1 MDSKRKLIGEMV
13 SFRDS
18 LKLHHWA
25 ITGPASY
32 ARHIALDQAIDSLSD
47 TIDRLVETTIAI
59 EGDLNIVIP
68 ETINPSNIIEHC
80 KTFYTKV
87 DGARSLFDEI
97 FEQAIIDDFQE
108 GIQQLLYR
116 LIRLQ

>member
-1 MDSKRKLIGEMV
+1 MDSKRKVIGEMV

-25 ITGPASY
+25 IKGPASY

-47 TIDRLVETTIAI
+47 TIDRIVETTIAT

-68 ETINPSNIIEHC
+68 ETINPNNIIEHC

-87 DGARSLFDEI
+87 DGARSLFDEV

>member
-1 MDSKRKLIGEMV
+1 MDSKGKVIGEMV
-13 SFRDS
+13 SFRDG
-18 LKLHHWA
+18 LKLHHWS

-47 TIDRLVETTIAI
+47 TIDRIVETTIAI
-59 EGDLNIVIP
+59 EGNVDIVVP
-68 ETINPSNIIEHC
+68 ETKNPENIIEHC
-80 KTFYTKV
+80 KSFYTKV
-87 DGARSLFDEI
+87 DTARQLFDEI